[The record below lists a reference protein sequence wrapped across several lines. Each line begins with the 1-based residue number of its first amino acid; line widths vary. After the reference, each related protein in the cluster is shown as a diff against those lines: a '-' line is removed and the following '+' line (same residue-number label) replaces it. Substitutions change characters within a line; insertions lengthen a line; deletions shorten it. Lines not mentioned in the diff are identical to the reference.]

1 MSQSN
6 VHLHALLNFSEK
18 VMKLSFF
25 FSHKTM
31 LSQSRPQWVHQGR
44 VSGDDA
50 SRVWARGSAHLNH
63 IYTDGQLTH
72 FSGSCTRL
80 HVKRFRWKGQMKLQ
94 LLLSIWHKEL
104 RCQKDDP
111 PRCFIWYS
119 RHFGARPFRG
129 WSGVWGFYFSKK
141 RRSSSQ
147 QCGVLPAMCGGSTR
161 LWVLIRHNMFTCK
174 PEVSES
180 LYTERCVPRVHQAS
194 ICNFSPRRKPM
205 RPRGSQDDVP
215 AVPNIQMS
223 SFKSFCLIKSYR
235 L

>member
-31 LSQSRPQWVHQGR
+31 LSQSRPQWVHQDR

-129 WSGVWGFYFSKK
+129 WSGRLRFLLFKEEAILQPTMRCAACHVWRFNAPLSFNTSQHVYMQTGGERVTVHRTLRASSPSSKHM
-141 RRSSSQ
+141 Q
-147 QCGVLPAMCGGSTR
+147 
-161 LWVLIRHNMFTCK
+161 F
-174 PEVSES
+174 
-180 LYTERCVPRVHQAS
+180 
-194 ICNFSPRRKPM
+194 
-205 RPRGSQDDVP
+205 
-215 AVPNIQMS
+215 
-223 SFKSFCLIKSYR
+223 
-235 L
+235 